1 MPADAAGAAGAGGA
15 SSRASSAG
23 ATAAAAAAPVTLCGV
38 ARETISLVIVGPR
51 DVAQHDYVHR
61 NALTDL
67 LGALIAG
74 RFDQK
79 SLRAAVNLGG
89 GALHG
94 DSWGKKGDKIKKPSG
109 NGPTHGRKVQ
119 ETHVY
124 FSTASGMLL
133 KISFLCA
140 VSLLSHVLIP
150 LIHR

>member
-15 SSRASSAG
+15 SSHAPPAG

-94 DSWGKKGDKIKKPSG
+94 DSWGKKGEKIKKPSG

-124 FSTASGMLL
+124 FSTASGM
-133 KISFLCA
+133 C
-140 VSLLSHVLIP
+140 
-150 LIHR
+150 

>member
-23 ATAAAAAAPVTLCGV
+23 ATAAAAAAAAPVTLCGV

-94 DSWGKKGDKIKKPSG
+94 DSWGAKGMG
-109 NGPTHGRKVQ
+109 QMG
-119 ETHVY
+119 
-124 FSTASGMLL
+124 
-133 KISFLCA
+133 
-140 VSLLSHVLIP
+140 
-150 LIHR
+150 

>member
-23 ATAAAAAAPVTLCGV
+23 ATAAAAASVTLCGV

-61 NALTDL
+61 SALTDL
-67 LGALIAG
+67 LGSLIAG

-94 DSWGKKGDKIKKPSG
+94 DSWGKKGKKIKKPSG
-109 NGPTHGRKVQ
+109 SGPTHGRKVQ

-133 KISFLCA
+133 ARSRSC
-140 VSLLSHVLIP
+140 P
-150 LIHR
+150 GR

>member
-67 LGALIAG
+67 LGSLVVG

-79 SLRAAVNLGG
+79 SLREAVNLGG

-94 DSWGKKGDKIKKPSG
+94 DSWGKKGKKIKKPSVSYMG
-109 NGPTHGRKVQ
+109 AKCKRRTCI
-119 ETHVY
+119 
-124 FSTASGMLL
+124 SALL
-133 KISFLCA
+133 QVCC
-140 VSLLSHVLIP
+140 
-150 LIHR
+150 